1 MGGIVEKGA
10 STVVDKTE
18 QGRGEALRRLR
29 RIEGQIRGLQ
39 RMVEEGKDCEAIL
52 TQLMAARAALDK
64 AGLFIVE
71 RHLDEC
77 LRGTADEQV
86 KERLNRIVELFL
98 RFGVSGVPGER
109 SSGYGDGTD
118 GSD

>member
-1 MGGIVEKGA
+1 VSSVAVE
-10 STVVDKTE
+10 
-18 QGRGEALRRLR
+18 RGQAMEEAITRLR

-71 RHLDEC
+71 RYLDEC
-77 LRGTADEQV
+77 LAGTADPQV
-86 KERLNRIVELFL
+86 KDRLNRIIELFL
-98 RFGVSGVPGER
+98 RFGISGAPGER
-109 SSGYGDGTD
+109 SA
-118 GSD
+118 

>member
-1 MGGIVEKGA
+1 MAERN
-10 STVVDKTE
+10 E
-18 QGRGEALRRLR
+18 QALDEILMRLR

-39 RMVEEGKDCEAIL
+39 RMIEEGQDCEAIL

-71 RHLDEC
+71 RHLGDC

-86 KERLNRIVELFL
+86 RERLNRIVELFL
-98 RFGVSGVPGER
+98 RLS
-109 SSGYGDGTD
+109 
-118 GSD
+118 

>member
-1 MGGIVEKGA
+1 MA
-10 STVVDKTE
+10 AE
-18 QGRGEALRRLR
+18 QSEPARREALTRLR

-39 RMVEEGKDCEAIL
+39 RMVDEGQDCEAIL

-71 RHLDEC
+71 KHLDQC

-86 KERLNRIVELFL
+86 KNRLNRIVELFL
-98 RFGVSGVPGER
+98 RLS
-109 SSGYGDGTD
+109 
-118 GSD
+118 

>member
-1 MGGIVEKGA
+1 MA
-10 STVVDKTE
+10 E
-18 QGRGEALRRLR
+18 QNAQARGEALRRLR

-71 RHLDEC
+71 YHLDEC

-86 KERLNRIVELFL
+86 KNRLNRIIELFL
-98 RFGVSGVPGER
+98 RFGVSGVPGEKE
-109 SSGYGDGTD
+109 
-118 GSD
+118 

>member
-1 MGGIVEKGA
+1 MHN
-10 STVVDKTE
+10 E
-18 QGRGEALRRLR
+18 QARADAITRLR

-39 RMVEEGKDCEAIL
+39 RMVEEGQNCEAIL

-71 RHLDEC
+71 RYLDDC
-77 LRGTADEQV
+77 LRGTADPQV
-86 KERLNRIVELFL
+86 RDRLNRIIALFL
-98 RFGVSGVPGER
+98 RFGASGVPGER
-109 SSGYGDGTD
+109 STGDGSGTD